1 MGDRDSLQL
10 VEGLG
15 HADVENLFAPV
26 AAGQDE
32 LHAQSRFAGA
42 RLAFDEVEAAEDEA
56 AAEDV
61 VQSRQPGRGPVAPIQ
76 RVLSPSTGSDAGT
89 AKRHQSG
96 RGFSYQETP
105 GSRILFTD
113 AAGRLPSQRTSHVD
127 LVIQEFRSA
136 RGTSDCSYICSLT
149 RRLKGTSG
157 GATGVPASLVRL
169 PRACRA
175 RRDPS

>member
-76 RVLSPSTGSDAGT
+76 SSHSP
-89 AKRHQSG
+89 RSG
-96 RGFSYQETP
+96 RKPDTTLARSPCWLLSCQT
-105 GSRILFTD
+105 T
-113 AAGRLPSQRTSHVD
+113 AG
-127 LVIQEFRSA
+127 
-136 RGTSDCSYICSLT
+136 
-149 RRLKGTSG
+149 
-157 GATGVPASLVRL
+157 
-169 PRACRA
+169 PR
-175 RRDPS
+175 